1 MTKPHEPNVGDT
13 YYRFDDRRFSVADDY
28 GDHSYTE
35 HDAALRTFTVLKR
48 TPCGVRL
55 SGPWGSTHFMHDKA
69 TRRFACPTVELALE
83 SYRARK
89 QRQIGI
95 YEARIRG
102 AKLML
107 EAAEYAVRRGV
118 KPACS

>member
-1 MTKPHEPNVGDT
+1 MTRPHEPNVGDT
-13 YYRFDDRRFSVADDY
+13 YYRFEDNRTSSLDWDGEWSGTNY
-28 GDHSYTE
+28 N
-35 HDAALRTFTVLKR
+35 AALRTFTVLRR

-89 QRQIGI
+89 LCQIGI
-95 YEARIRG
+95 YEARIQG

-118 KPACS
+118 KPPCS